1 MTRRLTI
8 GVALVAAVAVP
19 AAPAGARLDPP
30 PAARDGAGSAVV
42 QQDLRSPDARD
53 AALPRKIVVVPL
65 SGDPRPVEADGFDWS
80 DAALGSGVA
89 AGLLLMSGAGALTL
103 LRGRGASRHAA
114 RI

>member
-1 MTRRLTI
+1 MTRTLTL

-19 AAPAGARLDPP
+19 ATPAGARFDPP
-30 PAARDGAGSAVV
+30 PAAREGTGSAVV
-42 QQDLRSPDARD
+42 HQDLRSPDARD

-65 SGDPRPVEADGFDWS
+65 SGDPRPAEADSFDWN

-89 AGLLLMSGAGALTL
+89 AGLLLVGGAGALTL